1 MAASNYEYPRLQRPE
16 IVAILAQFQIAN
28 VTEQELAKPNPDL
41 VSELYTRVLFHLGI
55 LLESLSVLSSR
66 LIYRYIPHSPSS
78 SLPFFFC
85 REDNEQLDFDAL
97 EHLENPD
104 FHVESVR
111 AVKLFNRIKEVLADI
126 ECPGKFTFAD
136 LLAPDSH
143 RTDIFLGALL
153 NFFLYRD
160 TKMNTVS
167 ESVNEFNALELQH
180 EELESKMLHLK
191 GEIAE
196 CNEAR
201 EREMPLIQEE
211 AAKVNELKQSIEAL
225 NKHQSSLRST
235 LKKLKDRT
243 AEMDQKI
250 SSAEFT
256 LVQNV
261 QENAN
266 LRSKIAQS
274 PDKVQRAL
282 EEKKLAREDARNAK
296 SLARQAF
303 HEKTA
308 LVEVFSKVYKK
319 MSKHYKLMQ
328 DIQEQV
334 NSGKS
339 IEKELKALKAK
350 LSDEEMLEKSL
361 EARLVERKSK
371 GTSSANNAVFL
382 LIASWL
388 NRFSMSDVEQMEEL
402 MKQTEKECNTMRDE
416 ATKYLSSTKSEVES
430 KSFSMEIRQRNVEA
444 VLSEADAINSKI
456 ASVKESAAVEV
467 ERLCRKCEELVEA
480 FHKYA
485 NPIADVIESGQK
497 GLEAAQVG

>member
-16 IVAILAQFQIAN
+16 IVTILAQFQVAN

-55 LLESLSVLSSR
+55 LLE
-66 LIYRYIPHSPSS
+66 
-78 SLPFFFC
+78 
-85 REDNEQLDFDAL
+85 EDDEQLDFDAL

-143 RTDIFLGALL
+143 RTDIFPGALL

-201 EREMPLIQEE
+201 EREMPLVQEE

-243 AEMDQKI
+243 AEMDQKFGVEIPTLVYLLQPPLVLKI
-250 SSAEFT
+250 SNAEFT

-261 QENAN
+261 QENEN
-266 LRSKIAQS
+266 LCSKISQS
-274 PDKVQRAL
+274 PDKVLRAL
-282 EEKKLAREDARNAK
+282 EEKKLAREEARNAK

-303 HEKTA
+303 PGKTA
-308 LVEVFSKVYKK
+308 LVEVFSKVFYQHIGSFLIPLGVQENVKTLQADAGYTRTG
-319 MSKHYKLMQ
+319 KHTL
-328 DIQEQV
+328 V

-339 IEKELKALKAK
+339 IEKELKTLKAK
-350 LSDEEMLEKSL
+350 LSDEEILEKSL

-388 NRFSMSDVEQMEEL
+388 NRFSMSDVEQIEEL

-444 VLSEADAINSKI
+444 VLCEADAINSKI

-480 FHKYA
+480 
-485 NPIADVIESGQK
+485 VIGQFYIP
-497 GLEAAQVG
+497 GL